1 MKTNFLLAGM
11 FALSILNTSCNSDS
25 TPKPGN
31 VETPEAAVPPA
42 ASGVAA
48 GKPERFIYV
57 VQYDNLR
64 LRDLPGQTS
73 SVSSKL
79 RQGELV
85 SGSGEQSK
93 QEETIELR
101 GIPMQSHYY
110 KVRTGAGNEG
120 WVFGAAVQVVY
131 AGTATGSPNLEK
143 LQTLSSFLNGLNAKK
158 LESGKKAWDYVRKIP
173 ADNNPAANDAAFVLL
188 ESFLRRMELEGDF
201 YSMTDKM
208 AWEDADFEAM
218 HNNRFDMNKYPV
230 TKQLAASGFA
240 LVQTEGSVFPVYDWV
255 KLQQHFASRVSPN
268 MKAYIEQ
275 CVLEQQLTAWSD
287 GGIVI
292 SLESLADRA
301 VFWETFNRNN
311 PWFPYKLETEE
322 SQRWLTN
329 ALVLG
334 GDNTPVFNYET
345 NEVSPDFRKMWEYVQ
360 KKYPGTAV
368 ASRVKAFADL
378 CASEGWKR
386 TPKVEEFMGKLTM

>member
-1 MKTNFLLAGM
+1 M
-11 FALSILNTSCNSDS
+11 FALSILFTNCNSDS
-25 TPKPGN
+25 TQKTGT
-31 VETPEAAVPPA
+31 VETPEAAAPPA
-42 ASGVAA
+42 ASGVAVV
-48 GKPERFIYV
+48 KPEHFIYLV
-57 VQYDNLR
+57 LYKDLR
-64 LRDLPGQTS
+64 LRDQPSTTS

-79 RQGELV
+79 QLGELV
-85 SGSGEQSK
+85 SGTGEASM
-93 QEETIELR
+93 QEETVELR
-101 GIPMQSHYY
+101 GISMKSHYF
-110 KVRTGAGNEG
+110 KVRTAAGKEG
-120 WVFGAAVQVVY
+120 WVFGAAVQVIY
-131 AGTATGSPNLEK
+131 AGTTTASPNMEK
-143 LQTLSSFLNGLNAKK
+143 LQTLSGFLNGLNAKK
-158 LESGKKAWDYVRKIP
+158 LDSGKKAWEYVRKMP
-173 ADNNPAANDAAFVLL
+173 ADNNPAANDAAFILL

-201 YSMTDKM
+201 YAMTDKM
-208 AWEDADFEAM
+208 TWEEADYEAI
-218 HNNRFDMNKYPV
+218 HNNSFDMNKYPV

-240 LVQTEGSVFPVYDWV
+240 LVQTEGSVFPVCDWV
-255 KLQQHFASRVSPN
+255 LLQQHFASRVSPN

-275 CVLEQQLTAWSD
+275 SVLEQQLTAWSD

-301 VFWETFNRNN
+301 VFWETFNQNN
-311 PWFPYKLETEE
+311 PWFPYKLETDE

-345 NEVSPDFRKMWEYVQ
+345 NEVNEDFRNVWNYVQ

-386 TPKVEEFMGKLTM
+386 TPKVEEFMGKLLM